1 MLHVANVS
9 TVLTERVQLSG
20 RRSVRAQP
28 TDTASGGVTDDV
40 GDVASGL
47 FVTVCTC
54 FFYFH
59 SSFCVFIYILL
70 HSNFN

>member
-40 GDVASGL
+40 GDAASGL
-47 FVTVCTC
+47 
-54 FFYFH
+54 
-59 SSFCVFIYILL
+59 
-70 HSNFN
+70 